1 MKTLIPLS
9 ALVALAASSSLF
21 AQTPAFSKPSGYVT
35 QTLVQGFNPIGFTLQ
50 LPPTT
55 SGTLTAVGTSTVSDS
70 TKDFSTL
77 LTAGAL
83 YTLEIGSGTAAN
95 QIVEVG
101 SGSGANL
108 NTTGNLQ
115 LAGAVIGDSYV
126 LRKAATLEEIFGTT
140 TSVLTKNN
148 SVNTADVVWVPDGLG
163 GYIRYFQNAAGAW
176 RNATTPGLAPNTPV
190 VYVDAVFVQR
200 KTSQS
205 VNLTLTGQVKT
216 TPSKSAIVQG
226 FNFVS
231 TIYPAGATLQNSG
244 LAATLA
250 KNNSVTNADVVWV
263 PDGTG
268 GYTRYFLN
276 GSGVWRNA
284 TTPGLAVDPTPITTA
299 IFVQRKVGSAS
310 INLTPPSSYSNL

>member
-101 SGSGANL
+101 SGSGANVTI
-108 NTTGNLQ
+108 NVSVASGSDQ
-115 LAGAVIGDSYV
+115 DAMRLARRVKDF
-126 LRKAATLEEIFGTT
+126 LDRD
-140 TSVLTKNN
+140 SVLETM
-148 SVNTADVVWVPDGLG
+148 SG
-163 GYIRYFQNAAGAW
+163 IGA
-176 RNATTPGLAPNTPV
+176 
-190 VYVDAVFVQR
+190 
-200 KTSQS
+200 
-205 VNLTLTGQVKT
+205 
-216 TPSKSAIVQG
+216 
-226 FNFVS
+226 
-231 TIYPAGATLQNSG
+231 
-244 LAATLA
+244 
-250 KNNSVTNADVVWV
+250 
-263 PDGTG
+263 
-268 GYTRYFLN
+268 
-276 GSGVWRNA
+276 
-284 TTPGLAVDPTPITTA
+284 
-299 IFVQRKVGSAS
+299 
-310 INLTPPSSYSNL
+310 